1 MRTLG
6 SDRSP
11 KGGIHVEGPNASF
24 SASSVSAVSSASA
37 AARITEG
44 KDARAQ
50 AVRRFA
56 LGVAFT
62 LVIAALGTGLAR
74 LPGLNRVGPLACAI
88 AIAVAYRQWAGYPER
103 LRSGIQF
110 SAKRLLRF
118 AIVLYGLKLNIAII
132 LHDGLGLL
140 MRDVATIAFSI
151 GLMVLL
157 AKWWKADTSLSLL
170 LGVGTGVCGASAIAA
185 VSPILRAKEE
195 DTAIAAGIIALAGTV
210 FAIAYTLVRP
220 WLPLTAMQYGVWS
233 GVSIHEVAQV
243 ALAAAPAGSQP
254 LAVALL
260 AKLGRVLL
268 LIPLAFGMML
278 WMKWRGGHEGPVK
291 VEFPWFLVGFL
302 VMSLVGS
309 YLVPLWHVPA
319 TWMQD
324 VSTFSSFLL
333 TTAMVGLGLNV
344 SLKDVRKKAV
354 RPFLAMV
361 ATSALLSG
369 LTLLFVW

>member
-1 MRTLG
+1 M
-6 SDRSP
+6 D
-11 KGGIHVEGPNASF
+11 VEGPNATS
-24 SASSVSAVSSASA
+24 SASGASAVSA
-37 AARITEG
+37 AVRIPEGQEARG
-44 KDARAQ
+44 Q

-62 LVIAALGTGLAR
+62 LIIAGLGTGLAR
-74 LPGLNRVGPLACAI
+74 LPGLNRIGPLACAI
-88 AIAVAYRQWAGYPER
+88 ALAVVYRQWAGYPER

-140 MRDVATIAFSI
+140 VRDVATIAFSI
-151 GLMVLL
+151 SLMALL
-157 AKWWKADTSLSLL
+157 AKWWKADLSLALL

-220 WLPLTAMQYGVWS
+220 LLPLTAMQYGVWS
-233 GVSIHEVAQV
+233 VVSIHEVAQV
-243 ALAAAPAGSQP
+243 ALAAAPAGPQP

-260 AKLGRVLL
+260 AKLGRVFL

-278 WMKWRGGHEGPVK
+278 WMKWRGGHDGQVK

-302 VMSLVGS
+302 IMSLAGS
-309 YLVPLWHVPA
+309 YLVPVLKVPA
-319 TWMQD
+319 GWLQG
-324 VSTFSSFLL
+324 VSTLSSFLL
-333 TTAMVGLGLNV
+333 TAAMVGLGLNV
-344 SLKDVRKKAV
+344 SLKDVRTKAV
-354 RPFLAMV
+354 RPFLAMI

-369 LTLLFVW
+369 WTLLSLW